1 MDQFFKALLE
11 HHAKVYMASRNQ
23 QKAEAAIEE
32 LYESTGKRA
41 VFLHLDLS
49 DLLSVKR
56 AAMEFLRYLHH

>member
-1 MDQFFKALLE
+1 
-11 HHAKVYMASRNQ
+11 VYMASRNQ